1 MQPFAIRRVSI
12 PVSTASLSPAAVPS
26 ASGRVLVVSGD
37 PDLRTVLSRVL
48 EDEGFV
54 VNAVSHSGHALLLCR
69 TAQFDVLL
77 AELCGPDMS
86 GPSLAE
92 QVRRHCPEIT
102 AIYLGHPGTPEGLD
116 NLLVRPFTRDDLVAR
131 VRTAAAAAVEAH

>member
-12 PVSTASLSPAAVPS
+12 PVSTACLSPAAVPS
-26 ASGRVLVVSGD
+26 SGRVLVVSGD
-37 PDLRTVLSRVL
+37 ADLRTVLSRVL

-54 VNAVSHSGHALLLCR
+54 VKAVSHSGHALLLCR

-102 AIYLGHPGTPEGLD
+102 AIYLGNPGTPEGLD

-131 VRTAAAAAVEAH
+131 VRTAAAVAVEAQ